1 MPQNLREIPPIF
13 YNSDTGAPIERCLV
27 CDSYLLSEVD
37 YIIEKSMVNYP
48 SAGTTDLIW
57 EFAICMDCMDS
68 VMSDYSKESHQ
79 AMNEYFMD
87 NMNLSRQHILAG
99 KQNFDVNEWLK
110 ECIITGKSQAECS
123 QFQLCLQC
131 TGELAVFD
139 RTPFMI
145 SDEAM
150 DAVTQLLSN
159 ATIDAMNKFRD
170 KHFPP
175 PEDLSPL
182 LRDRDFV
189 LI

>member
-1 MPQNLREIPPIF
+1 MPQSLQEIPPIF
-13 YNSDTGAPIERCLV
+13 YNSETGAPFERCLV
-27 CDSYLLSEVD
+27 CDEYLLSDAD
-37 YIIEKSMVNYP
+37 YIIEKAFVYYP
-48 SAGTTDLIW
+48 STGTTDLIW
-57 EFAICMDCMDS
+57 EFAICMDCMDK
-68 VMSDYSKESHQ
+68 VMNEYSKESHQ

-87 NMNLSRQHILAG
+87 NMNLARQYSLAG
-99 KQNFDVNEWLK
+99 NHNFDPDEWIK
-110 ECIITGKSQAECS
+110 ECIITGKSQEDCH

-150 DAVTQLLSN
+150 DTVTQLLSN
-159 ATIDAMNKFRD
+159 PTMDAMNKFRD